1 MTKVVVGDRVVVVDV
16 VDLVVSKLDPEVM
29 VVKNPGVVVIV
40 TSVTGDVGVKGV
52 VVVVIEPSV
61 GFNIAIVVP
70 LETVLFLIVRRSMIV
85 VTIVMMIIV
94 MLKTAQNLCPLSK
107 YFQNP
112 NIARPD
118 KLAVP
123 PN

>member
-1 MTKVVVGDRVVVVDV
+1 
-16 VDLVVSKLDPEVM
+16 M
-29 VVKNPGVVVIV
+29 VVKNPVVVVIV
-40 TSVTGDVGVKGV
+40 TLVTEDMVVNCD
-52 VVVVIEPSV
+52 VVVVIEASV

-118 KLAVP
+118 KLTVP
-123 PN
+123 LR